1 MKHGSQYAKQ
11 VKRVFNRLVRQ
22 HGKPK
27 HDSLAD
33 PIEQLLLG
41 VVARGT
47 TETGAAA
54 AMKRLQEGTV
64 DLNELRVASPRE
76 MVQLLGENFPN
87 AIEKARDINSI
98 LNEIF
103 NRQHELDLDFLRDK
117 TRRDAKDY
125 LQKMP
130 GVDACTVARVML
142 VSVGG
147 HAIPVDEDMLAYL
160 RRQELVDPDA
170 DAAEV
175 QAFLER
181 NIAADDA
188 YAFYTLMRRLVATS
202 RPRIRKKA
210 AATTKKKTKKTSKA
224 KRTSASRKSK

>member
-1 MKHGSQYAKQ
+1 MKHGSQYAKK

-41 VVARGT
+41 VLARST
-47 TETGAAA
+47 TETAATA
-54 AMKRLQEGTV
+54 AMKSLQEGTV

-76 MVQLLGENFPN
+76 MVQLLGGDFPN
-87 AIEKARDINSI
+87 ALEKARDINSI

-103 NRQHELDLDFLRDK
+103 NRQHELDLTFLRDK
-117 TRRDAKDY
+117 TRRDAKEY
-125 LQKMP
+125 LQKLP
-130 GVDACTVARVML
+130 GVDACTLARVML

-147 HAIPVDEDMLAYL
+147 HAIPVDEHLLAYL

-170 DAAEV
+170 DVADV

-188 YAFYTLMRRLVATS
+188 YAFYMLMRRVAATS
-202 RPRIRKKA
+202 KPRLKKTA
-210 AATTKKKTKKTSKA
+210 GVTRRKKTKRASNT
-224 KRTSASRKSK
+224 KRSAASRKNK

>member
-27 HDSLAD
+27 HDTLAD

-41 VVARGT
+41 VLARGT
-47 TETGAAA
+47 TETAAAA
-54 AMKRLQEGTV
+54 AMKSLQEGTV

-76 MVQLLGENFPN
+76 MVQLLGENFPH

-103 NRQHELDLDFLRDK
+103 NRQHELDLNFLRDK
-117 TRRDAKDY
+117 TRREAKDY

-130 GVDACTVARVML
+130 GVDTCTVARVML

-147 HAIPVDEDMLAYL
+147 HAIPVDENILAYL
-160 RRQELVDPDA
+160 RRQELVDPEA
-170 DAAEV
+170 DEAEV

-188 YAFYTLMRRLVATS
+188 YAFYTLVRRLAASS
-202 RPRIRKKA
+202 RPRTKKTA
-210 AATTKKKTKKTSKA
+210 AATKKKTRKTSKA
-224 KRTSASRKSK
+224 KRSTASRKRK

>member
-1 MKHGSQYAKQ
+1 MKHGTQYAKQ

-41 VVARGT
+41 VLARGT
-47 TETGAAA
+47 TETAATA

-76 MVQLLGENFPN
+76 LVELLGGDFPN
-87 AIEKARDINSI
+87 ALEKARDINRI

-103 NRQHELDLDFLRDK
+103 NRQHELDLAFLRNK

-125 LQKMP
+125 LQKIP
-130 GVDACTVARVML
+130 GVDACTLARVML

-147 HAIPVDEDMLAYL
+147 HALPVDENMLAYL
-160 RRQELVDPDA
+160 RRHELVDSGA
-170 DAAEV
+170 EAAEV

-188 YAFYTLMRRLVATS
+188 YAFYMLMRRVAATS
-202 RPRIRKKA
+202 RPRPQASGTASKRRK
-210 AATTKKKTKKTSKA
+210 TGRPSKTK
-224 KRTSASRKSK
+224 RTAASRKSK

>member
-11 VKRVFNRLVRQ
+11 VKRVYNRLVRQ

-41 VVARGT
+41 VLARGT
-47 TETGAAA
+47 TETAATA
-54 AMKRLQEGTV
+54 AMKRLEEGTV

-76 MVQLLGENFPN
+76 MVQLLGEDFPN
-87 AIEKARDINSI
+87 ALEKARDINSI
-98 LNEIF
+98 LNEVF
-103 NRQHELDLDFLRDK
+103 NRQHELDLTFLRDK

-130 GVDACTVARVML
+130 GVDTCTVARVML

-147 HAIPVDEDMLAYL
+147 HAMPVDENILTYL
-160 RRQELVDPDA
+160 RKQELVDAEA

-181 NIAADDA
+181 NIGADDA
-188 YAFYTLMRRLVATS
+188 YAFYMLMRRLAATS
-202 RPRIRKKA
+202 RPRPKKTA
-210 AATTKKKTKKTSKA
+210 AVTTKKKTKKASKS
-224 KRTSASRKSK
+224 KRTGASRNSK

>member
-11 VKRVFNRLVRQ
+11 VKRVYNRLVRQ

-41 VVARGT
+41 VLARGT
-47 TETGAAA
+47 TETAAAA

-76 MVQLLGENFPN
+76 MVQLLGENFPS

-117 TRRDAKDY
+117 TRREAKDY

-147 HAIPVDEDMLAYL
+147 HAIPVDENILSYL
-160 RRQELVDPDA
+160 RKQELVDPEA
-170 DAAEV
+170 DEAEV

-188 YAFYTLMRRLVATS
+188 YAFYTLVRRLAASS
-202 RPRIRKKA
+202 RPRTGKK
-210 AATTKKKTKKTSKA
+210 AATTKKKTKKASKA
-224 KRTSASRKSK
+224 KRSTASRKSK